1 MRTSLLLLPAAVLA
15 LSGCTNGSEVDD
27 SAAGAVIEPV
37 AEARTAESSAG
48 EASDRAASHRQAPK
62 NGQPSPPADSAARV
76 AIEGSG
82 PEETRPPNADW
93 QEPAFPGQTR
103 APKPEF
109 TAAWSVETVT
119 DGLDHPWALEFL
131 PDGSLLV
138 TERPGAL
145 RHVTR
150 DGQVSEPLSG
160 VPEVHAVAQGGLL
173 DVALHPEFAT
183 NRRIFLTFAE
193 PTDGASRTAVA
204 AATLS
209 EANDALIG
217 TEVIFRQQPE
227 WQSRGHYGSRIV
239 FDTEGSMFVTFGDRM
254 DETRTE
260 AQDPTNHIGTVIRLR
275 PDGSVPEDNPFVDDP
290 AGADEVWSWGHRNIQ
305 AADLHPAT
313 GELWTIE
320 HGPRGGDELNRPE
333 AGRNYGWPAVTYGI
347 NYNGSRVTGGNTQ
360 SDDTVQPVYYWDPVI
375 APSGMVFY
383 TGDLFEPWTGDLFIG
398 GLGTGKVVRLV
409 MDDGRVVAE
418 EWLDIGRRVR
428 DIDQAPDGTLWLVT
442 DHDDGELM
450 RIVPGNAE
458 S

>member
-1 MRTSLLLLPAAVLA
+1 MRTDLLLVPAALLA
-15 LSGCTNGSEVDD
+15 LCGCTNGGGDGD
-27 SAAGAVIEPV
+27 STADAVIEPV
-37 AEARTAESSAG
+37 AEARTASDSEQTVPGPTSADG
-48 EASDRAASHRQAPK
+48 QGSVDRA
-62 NGQPSPPADSAARV
+62 ADSAAPRV
-76 AIEGSG
+76 AVEGSG
-82 PEETRPPNADW
+82 PEETRPPNAED
-93 QEPAFPGQTR
+93 QQPAFAGQTR

-109 TAAWSVETVT
+109 TAAWSLETVT
-119 DGLDHPWALEFL
+119 DGLDHPWSLEFL

-150 DGQVSEPLSG
+150 DGTVSEPLGG

-173 DVALHPEFAT
+173 DVALDPEFAT
-183 NRRIFLTFAE
+183 NRRVFLTFAE
-193 PTDGASRTAVA
+193 PTAEASRTAVA
-204 AATLS
+204 SAVLNDT
-209 EANDALIG
+209 NDALVD
-217 TEVIFRQQPE
+217 TRVIFRQQPE

-239 FDTEGSMFVTFGDRM
+239 FATDGTMYVTFGDRM

-275 PDGSVPEDNPFVDDP
+275 PDGSVPDDNPFVGEP

-305 AADLHPAT
+305 AADRHPET
-313 GELWTIE
+313 GALWTIE

-347 NYNGSRVTGGNTQ
+347 NYNGSPVTGGNTQ

-375 APSGMVFY
+375 APSGMTFY
-383 TGDLFEPWTGDLFIG
+383 TGDLFEPWRGDLFIG

-428 DIDQAPDGTLWLVT
+428 DIKQAADGTLWLVT
-442 DHDDGELM
+442 DHDNGELM
-450 RIVPGNAE
+450 RIVPGDAE
-458 S
+458 A